1 MYEIGLGKISELK
14 GKRANIVDVMPVD
27 YICNFM
33 LALGLYGSQGTQ
45 IYNLSTSSLNP
56 LRLGKLI

>member
-1 MYEIGLGKISELK
+1 MYEIGLGKISELR
-14 GKRANIVDVMPVD
+14 GRRTNIVDVIPVD
-27 YICNFM
+27 YISNFM
-33 LALGLYGSQGTQ
+33 LAVALYGAQGPQ